1 MKRICRQHGISRW
14 PSRKI
19 NKVNRSLTRL
29 KHVIDSVQGA
39 DGSINL
45 TSLSP
50 RPWQV
55 SQPPPPPTT
64 GSPTNYIKL
73 ENRDAED
80 SAGSSTSRASCKGI
94 NIHSFLCRISRS
106 INIVSCFTVSPI
118 SETRF
123 RLLTQNQ
130 EAFKQT
136 AFDESDSTS
145 KNIAN
150 FWTSQDTTTLL
161 HNNKLVSI
169 KATYR
174 EDIIRFKISP
184 ESISIAEL
192 KEQVAK
198 RLKLETGAF
207 ELKYLDDD
215 KEWVSVSCDADLSEC
230 LDTSSVV
237 TAAKANTLRLSV
249 HDVTPN
255 FGSSCESSEETMMCL

>member
-1 MKRICRQHGISRW
+1 M
-14 PSRKI
+14 P
-19 NKVNRSLTRL
+19 
-29 KHVIDSVQGA
+29 
-39 DGSINL
+39 
-45 TSLSP
+45 
-50 RPWQV
+50 
-55 SQPPPPPTT
+55 
-64 GSPTNYIKL
+64 
-73 ENRDAED
+73 
-80 SAGSSTSRASCKGI
+80 
-94 NIHSFLCRISRS
+94 
-106 INIVSCFTVSPI
+106 FTVSPI

-150 FWTSQDTTTLL
+150 NFWTSQDTATL
-161 HNNKLVSI
+161 HNKLVSI

-192 KEQVAK
+192 KQQVAK

-207 ELKYLDDD
+207 DLKYLDDD
-215 KEWVSVSCDADLSEC
+215 KEWVSVSCDADLTEC
-230 LDTSSVV
+230 LIDTSSVV

-255 FGSSCESSEETMMCL
+255 FGSSCESSEEIMMCL

>member
-1 MKRICRQHGISRW
+1 M
-14 PSRKI
+14 
-19 NKVNRSLTRL
+19 
-29 KHVIDSVQGA
+29 
-39 DGSINL
+39 
-45 TSLSP
+45 
-50 RPWQV
+50 
-55 SQPPPPPTT
+55 
-64 GSPTNYIKL
+64 
-73 ENRDAED
+73 
-80 SAGSSTSRASCKGI
+80 
-94 NIHSFLCRISRS
+94 
-106 INIVSCFTVSPI
+106 SPI

-161 HNNKLVSI
+161 LFKLVSI